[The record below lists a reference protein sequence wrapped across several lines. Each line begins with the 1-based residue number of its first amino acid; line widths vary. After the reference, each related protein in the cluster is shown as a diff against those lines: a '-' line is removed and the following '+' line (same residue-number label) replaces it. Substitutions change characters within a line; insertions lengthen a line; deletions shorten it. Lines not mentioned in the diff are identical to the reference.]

1 MIRNQLFC
9 DYWDKWNK
17 CLCLFYTF
25 CVIIFWVRIDHRVG
39 YELIESGYETSEP
52 GYESSGYERSL
63 GTKRLVSG
71 NRDSVRQHGLVNRAL
86 FSQTSSIV
94 AEGNSLLVCEIG
106 VNATTIISSMKFF
119 YVNCSTILAHL
130 YTRGYSLSSLIFCSW
145 IHLHGFVKRS
155 PNFCTVVS
163 MKLLLAT

>member
-1 MIRNQLFC
+1 MFMFVLNILRHNLLGTSRSEGWVRTDRKWVRNV
-9 DYWDKWNK
+9 WA
-17 CLCLFYTF
+17 
-25 CVIIFWVRIDHRVG
+25 WVRIVWVRK
-39 YELIESGYETSEP
+39 IP
-52 GYESSGYERSL
+52 GYEW
-63 GTKRLVSG
+63 LVSG

-86 FSQTSSIV
+86 FGQTSSIV
-94 AEGNSLLVCEIG
+94 AEGNSLLVCDIG
-106 VNATTIISSMKFF
+106 VNATTIISSMKPI